1 MFGNLTFNTRYSFM
15 SRLIW
20 FCKVNKN
27 SVYHFLPCVHMP
39 HSTIEKKQLKT
50 NDFTEYIKEIYCI
63 RYLYSH
69 IHSKIFDKEVVAC
82 GLTLPTKCF

>member
-1 MFGNLTFNTRYSFM
+1 MWRHNDGMLVKVLSLSEYLKKKKLRVMFGNLTFNTRYSFM

-39 HSTIEKKQLKT
+39 HSTIEKK
-50 NDFTEYIKEIYCI
+50 
-63 RYLYSH
+63 
-69 IHSKIFDKEVVAC
+69 
-82 GLTLPTKCF
+82 